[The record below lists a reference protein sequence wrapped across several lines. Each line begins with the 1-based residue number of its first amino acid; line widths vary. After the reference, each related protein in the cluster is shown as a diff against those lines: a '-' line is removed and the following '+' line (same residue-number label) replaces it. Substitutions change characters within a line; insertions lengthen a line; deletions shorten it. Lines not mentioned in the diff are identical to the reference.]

1 MGELAASFGTDLLGA
16 GSGAELSLCRTYR
29 YVLWRVWDIEKPPL
43 VFVLLNPSTADEIEG
58 DPTIS
63 RCMRRA
69 IALGCGSLWV
79 VNLFAYRSTK
89 RAVLKT
95 LPDPVGPKND
105 EFILSAARKAGQVVC
120 GWGND
125 GKLLGRDQAVLG
137 MLRSNGVKT
146 MALAVND
153 DGTPGHP
160 LYLPYTLR
168 PVEFA

>member
-1 MGELAASFGTDLLGA
+1 MTARLGSDLFGDA
-16 GSGAELSLCRTYR
+16 SGAELSECRTYR
-29 YVLWRVWDIEKPPL
+29 YVLWRVWDSTKPPM

-58 DPTIS
+58 DPTVA
-63 RCMRRA
+63 RCVRRA

-95 LPDPVGPKND
+95 LPDPVGPGND
-105 EFILSAARKAGQVVC
+105 EFILAAARRAGEVVC

-137 MLRSNGVKT
+137 MLRSNGIKT

-160 LYLPYTLR
+160 LYLPYALR